1 MKQVIAFLSLSFLC
15 AFISTNTS
23 FYGPQTEA
31 VIALE
36 DFSDPQIHRNIIH
49 EFSKI
54 SGVSF
59 CETSLK
65 TKTVLVKFDE
75 RKFQINDIENVLNKW
90 ECKIKDMSFYSLVDI
105 IE

>member
-1 MKQVIAFLSLSFLC
+1 MKQVIAFLLLSFLC

-23 FYGPQTEA
+23 SRGSHTEA
-31 VIALE
+31 VISLD
-36 DFSDPQIHRNIIH
+36 DFSDPQIHKNIKQ

-54 SGVSF
+54 NGVSF

-65 TKTVLVKFDE
+65 TKTVVVQFDE
-75 RKFQINDIENVLNKW
+75 HKFQISDIKNVFNKW
-90 ECKIKDMSFYSLVDI
+90 GCKVKDMSFHSLADF

>member
-1 MKQVIAFLSLSFLC
+1 MKQVIAFLLLSFLC

-23 FYGPQTEA
+23 SRGSRTEA
-31 VIALE
+31 VISLD
-36 DFSDPQIHRNIIH
+36 DFSDPQIHKNIKQ

-54 SGVSF
+54 NGVSF

-65 TKTVLVKFDE
+65 TKTVLVQFDE
-75 RKFQINDIENVLNKW
+75 NKFQISDIKNVFNKW
-90 ECKIKDMSFYSLVDI
+90 ECKVKDMSFHSLADF

>member
-1 MKQVIAFLSLSFLC
+1 MKQVIAFLLLSFLC

-23 FYGPQTEA
+23 SAGSQTEA
-31 VIALE
+31 IISLD
-36 DFSDPQIHRNIIH
+36 DFSDPQIHKNIIQ

-54 SGVSF
+54 NGVSF

-65 TKTVLVKFDE
+65 TKTVVVQFDE
-75 RKFQINDIENVLNKW
+75 HKFQISDIKNVLNKW
-90 ECKIKDMSFYSLVDI
+90 ECKVKDMSFHSLVDF

>member
-1 MKQVIAFLSLSFLC
+1 MKQVIAFLLLSFLC

-23 FYGPQTEA
+23 LGSQTEV
-31 VIALE
+31 VISLD
-36 DFSDPQIHRNIIH
+36 DFSDPQMHKNIKR

-54 SGVSF
+54 NGVSL

-65 TKTVLVKFDE
+65 TKTVVVQFDQ
-75 RKFQINDIENVLNKW
+75 RKFQINDIKNVFNKW
-90 ECKIKDMSFYSLVDI
+90 ECKVKDMSFYNLSDF

>member
-1 MKQVIAFLSLSFLC
+1 MKQVIAFLLLSFLC

-23 FYGPQTEA
+23 SGGCQTEV
-31 VIALE
+31 VISL
-36 DFSDPQIHRNIIH
+36 DGFSDPQIHKNIKQ

-54 SGVSF
+54 NGVSF

-65 TKTVLVKFDE
+65 TKTVVVQFDE
-75 RKFQINDIENVLNKW
+75 RKFQISDIKNVFSNW
-90 ECKIKDMSFYSLVDI
+90 ECKVKNMSFHSLTDF

>member
-23 FYGPQTEA
+23 SYGPQTEA
-31 VIALE
+31 VIVLE
-36 DFSDPQIHRNIIH
+36 GFSDPQIHRNIKH

-54 SGVSF
+54 KGISF

-65 TKTVLVKFDE
+65 TKTVVVKFDD

-90 ECKIKDMSFYSLVDI
+90 ECKIKDMSFYSLVNI

>member
-1 MKQVIAFLSLSFLC
+1 MKQFFAFLLLLILC

-23 FYGPQTEA
+23 SSSQTEA
-31 VIALE
+31 VISL
-36 DFSDPQIHRNIIH
+36 DNFSDPQIYKNIKR

-54 SGVSF
+54 NGVSF

-65 TKTVLVKFDE
+65 TKTVLVQFNQT
-75 RKFQINDIENVLNKW
+75 KFQISDIKNVLKKW
-90 ECKIKDMSFYSLVDI
+90 ECKVKDMSFHNLSEF

>member
-1 MKQVIAFLSLSFLC
+1 MKQVIAFLLLSFLC

-23 FYGPQTEA
+23 FGGCQTEA
-31 VIALE
+31 VISLD
-36 DFSDPQIHRNIIH
+36 DFSDPQIHKNIKH

-54 SGVSF
+54 NGVSF

-65 TKTVLVKFDE
+65 TKTVVVQFDE
-75 RKFQINDIENVLNKW
+75 RKFQISDIENVFSKW
-90 ECKIKDMSFYSLVDI
+90 GCKVKNMSFHSLADF

>member
-1 MKQVIAFLSLSFLC
+1 MKQIFAFLLLSFLC

-23 FYGPQTEA
+23 SGSQTEV
-31 VIALE
+31 VISLD
-36 DFSDPQIHRNIIH
+36 DFSDPQMHKNIKR

-54 SGVSF
+54 NGVSL

-65 TKTVLVKFDE
+65 TKTVVVQFDQ
-75 RKFQINDIENVLNKW
+75 RKFRINDIKNVFNKW
-90 ECKIKDMSFYSLVDI
+90 ECKVKDMSFYNLSDF

>member
-1 MKQVIAFLSLSFLC
+1 MKQVIAFLLLSFLC

-23 FYGPQTEA
+23 SGSQTEA
-31 VIALE
+31 VISL
-36 DFSDPQIHRNIIH
+36 DGFSDPQMHKNIKR

-54 SGVSF
+54 NGVSL

-65 TKTVLVKFDE
+65 TKTVVVQFDQ
-75 RKFQINDIENVLNKW
+75 RIFRINDIKNVFNKW
-90 ECKIKDMSFYSLVDI
+90 ECKVKDMSFYNLSDF

>member
-1 MKQVIAFLSLSFLC
+1 MKQVIAFLLLSFLC

-23 FYGPQTEA
+23 SGSQTEA
-31 VIALE
+31 VISLD
-36 DFSDPQIHRNIIH
+36 DFSDPQMHKNIKR

-54 SGVSF
+54 SGVSL

-65 TKTVLVKFDE
+65 TKTVVVQFDQ
-75 RKFQINDIENVLNKW
+75 RKFQISDIKNVFNKW
-90 ECKIKDMSFYSLVDI
+90 ECKVKDMSFHNLSDF

>member
-23 FYGPQTEA
+23 SRGSQTEA
-31 VIALE
+31 VISLD
-36 DFSDPQIHRNIIH
+36 DFSDPQIHKNIKR

-59 CETSLK
+59 CETSLR
-65 TKTVLVKFDE
+65 TKTVVVQFDE
-75 RKFQINDIENVLNKW
+75 HKFQINDIKNVLNKW
-90 ECKIKDMSFYSLVDI
+90 ECKVKDMSFYSLTDF

>member
-1 MKQVIAFLSLSFLC
+1 MKQVIAFLLLSFLC

-23 FYGPQTEA
+23 SGRCQTEA
-31 VIALE
+31 VISLD
-36 DFSDPQIHRNIIH
+36 DFSDPQMHKNIKR

-54 SGVSF
+54 NGVSL

-65 TKTVLVKFDE
+65 TKTVVVQFDQ
-75 RKFQINDIENVLNKW
+75 RKFQINDIKNVFNKW
-90 ECKIKDMSFYSLVDI
+90 ECKVKDMSFHNLSDF

>member
-1 MKQVIAFLSLSFLC
+1 MKQVIAFLLLSFLC

-23 FYGPQTEA
+23 SGSQTEA
-31 VIALE
+31 IISLD
-36 DFSDPQIHRNIIH
+36 DFSDPQMHKNIKR

-54 SGVSF
+54 NGVSL

-65 TKTVLVKFDE
+65 TKTVVVQFDQ
-75 RKFQINDIENVLNKW
+75 RKFQINDIKNVFNKW
-90 ECKIKDMSFYSLVDI
+90 ECKVKDMSFHNLPDF

>member
-1 MKQVIAFLSLSFLC
+1 MKQVIAFLLLSFLC

-23 FYGPQTEA
+23 SGRCQTEA
-31 VIALE
+31 VISLD
-36 DFSDPQIHRNIIH
+36 DFSDPQIHKNIKH

-54 SGVSF
+54 NGVSF

-65 TKTVLVKFDE
+65 TKTVVVQFDE
-75 RKFQINDIENVLNKW
+75 RKFQISDIENVFSKW
-90 ECKIKDMSFYSLVDI
+90 GCKVKNMTFHSLADF

>member
-1 MKQVIAFLSLSFLC
+1 MKQVIAFLLLSFLC

-23 FYGPQTEA
+23 SGSQTEV
-31 VIALE
+31 VISLD
-36 DFSDPQIHRNIIH
+36 DFSDPQIHKNIKR

-54 SGVSF
+54 SGVSL

-65 TKTVLVKFDE
+65 TKTVVVQFDQ
-75 RKFQINDIENVLNKW
+75 RKFQISDIKNVFKKW
-90 ECKIKDMSFYSLVDI
+90 ECKVKDMSFHNLSDF

>member
-1 MKQVIAFLSLSFLC
+1 MKQVIAFLLLSFLC

-23 FYGPQTEA
+23 SGSQTEV
-31 VIALE
+31 VISLD
-36 DFSDPQIHRNIIH
+36 DFSDPQIHKNIKR

-54 SGVSF
+54 SGVSL

-65 TKTVLVKFDE
+65 TKTVVVQFDQ
-75 RKFQINDIENVLNKW
+75 RKFQISDIKNVFNKW
-90 ECKIKDMSFYSLVDI
+90 ECKVKDMSFYNLSDF

>member
-1 MKQVIAFLSLSFLC
+1 MKQVIAFLLLSFLC

-23 FYGPQTEA
+23 SRGCQTEA
-31 VIALE
+31 IISL
-36 DFSDPQIHRNIIH
+36 DNFSDPQIHKKIKQ

-54 SGVSF
+54 NGVSF

-65 TKTVLVKFDE
+65 TKTVVVQFDE
-75 RKFQINDIENVLNKW
+75 RKFQISDINNVLNKW
-90 ECKIKDMSFYSLVDI
+90 ECKVKNMSFQSLADF

>member
-1 MKQVIAFLSLSFLC
+1 MKQVIAFLLLSFLC

-23 FYGPQTEA
+23 SGSQTEV
-31 VIALE
+31 VISLD
-36 DFSDPQIHRNIIH
+36 DFSDPQIHKNIKR

-54 SGVSF
+54 NGVSL

-65 TKTVLVKFDE
+65 TKTVVVQFDQ
-75 RKFQINDIENVLNKW
+75 RKFQISDIKNVFNKW
-90 ECKIKDMSFYSLVDI
+90 ECKVKDMSFHNLSDF

>member
-1 MKQVIAFLSLSFLC
+1 MKQVIAFLLLSFLC

-23 FYGPQTEA
+23 SGSQTEV
-31 VIALE
+31 VISLD
-36 DFSDPQIHRNIIH
+36 DFSDPQIHKNIKR

-54 SGVSF
+54 SGVSL

-65 TKTVLVKFDE
+65 TKTVVVQFDQ
-75 RKFQINDIENVLNKW
+75 RKFQISDIKNVFNKW
-90 ECKIKDMSFYSLVDI
+90 ECKVKDMSFHNLSDF

>member
-1 MKQVIAFLSLSFLC
+1 MKQVIAFLLLSFLC

-23 FYGPQTEA
+23 SGSQTEA
-31 VIALE
+31 IISLD
-36 DFSDPQIHRNIIH
+36 DFSDPQMHKNIKR

-54 SGVSF
+54 NGVSL

-65 TKTVLVKFDE
+65 TKTVVVQFDQ
-75 RKFQINDIENVLNKW
+75 RKFQITDIKNVFKKW
-90 ECKIKDMSFYSLVDI
+90 ECKVKDMSFHNLSDF

>member
-1 MKQVIAFLSLSFLC
+1 MKQVIAFLLLSFLC

-23 FYGPQTEA
+23 SIGSQTEA
-31 VIALE
+31 IISLD
-36 DFSDPQIHRNIIH
+36 DFSDPQIHKNIAQ

-54 SGVSF
+54 NGVSF

-65 TKTVLVKFDE
+65 TKTVVVQFDE
-75 RKFQINDIENVLNKW
+75 RKFQISDIKNVFNKW
-90 ECKIKDMSFYSLVDI
+90 ECKVKDMSFYSLADF

>member
-1 MKQVIAFLSLSFLC
+1 MKQVIAFLLLSFLC

-23 FYGPQTEA
+23 SGRCQTEV
-31 VIALE
+31 VISLD
-36 DFSDPQIHRNIIH
+36 DFSDPQIHKNIKR

-54 SGVSF
+54 NGVSL

-65 TKTVLVKFDE
+65 TRTVVVQFDQ
-75 RKFQINDIENVLNKW
+75 RKFQISDINNVFNKW
-90 ECKIKDMSFYSLVDI
+90 ECKVKDMSFHNLSDF

>member
-1 MKQVIAFLSLSFLC
+1 MKQIFAFLLLSFLC

-23 FYGPQTEA
+23 SGSQTEA
-31 VIALE
+31 VIAL
-36 DFSDPQIHRNIIH
+36 DSFPDPQTHKNIKR

-54 SGVSF
+54 NGVSF

-65 TKTVLVKFDE
+65 TKTVLVQFDQT
-75 RKFQINDIENVLNKW
+75 KFQISDIKNVLKKW
-90 ECKIKDMSFYSLVDI
+90 ECKVKDMSFHNLSDF